1 MDMHR
6 YARQNKG
13 YNYILIVLDVFSRY
27 AFARPLKSKTG
38 KETAAA
44 LEDIFETVKVFP
56 QKLWCD
62 LGREYYNRNVDKL
75 LKTRGITLYSTH
87 NTVKASIA
95 ERFIRTLRR
104 KIEYNYIL
112 TDSTVWYKILPQLI
126 FEYNNTHHST
136 IKMTPLQ
143 ATKPENFTTLYANQ
157 FKHPTVN
164 VSPTYYIGQKV
175 RTSLNKKVFE
185 KESTQAWSEEIFE
198 IDDILP
204 TAPIV
209 YKLRDLSGE
218 KILGSFYKSQ
228 LKPTSQSIYRIDRVL
243 RRRVNAAGEHE
254 SLVKWRDYDDK
265 FNSWVKSDTIHQSAN
280 GN

>member
-62 LGREYYNRNVDKL
+62 LGRECYNHNVDKL

-136 IKMTPLQ
+136 IKMTPS
-143 ATKPENFTTLYANQ
+143 KPQNLRILPLST
-157 FKHPTVN
+157 
-164 VSPTYYIGQKV
+164 
-175 RTSLNKKVFE
+175 RTSL
-185 KESTQAWSEEIFE
+185 
-198 IDDILP
+198 
-204 TAPIV
+204 
-209 YKLRDLSGE
+209 
-218 KILGSFYKSQ
+218 
-228 LKPTSQSIYRIDRVL
+228 SIP
-243 RRRVNAAGEHE
+243 
-254 SLVKWRDYDDK
+254 
-265 FNSWVKSDTIHQSAN
+265 Q
-280 GN
+280 